1 MSDAYGQALWPVL
14 KANLLDRLQGQSHRA
29 RARMGRISAP
39 GQKGRVVWLK
49 AGVTPTSVRLAA
61 ELTGALREKRLDIQ
75 LVMTFEQEYASEI
88 APRVQGLRRFGLGY
102 GPCDRPAV
110 VQRVLDRLKPLG
122 VIMIDSIQGPELLRQ
137 AGLGGIPVIAYN
149 TPPLGYG
156 VTTACPRDAAQ
167 YARWEE
173 SGQAQQLLPAA
184 DPTTLWVE
192 SHTQATLRSMLPASA
207 AVFWWHGPQSR
218 WPHFYHGW
226 QASSLSNDSIL
237 FVSLSGGG
245 EWSMDETSP
254 QNFEYSLQRWD
265 RQSFAAGQ
273 VIHVDHA
280 RWLPAVVSAAW
291 AAHLIQP
298 GQALMW
304 QALAGSLAL
313 SDESTPEA
321 VLADWQGCVQAPMQR
336 QQKADANRR
345 CFWEERRRA
354 REVVDVV
361 LQQVFDW

>member
-1 MSDAYGQALWPVL
+1 MPDAYGQAVWPVL

-49 AGVTPTSVRLAA
+49 AGATPTSVRLAA

-75 LVMTFEQEYASEI
+75 LVMTFEQEYAREI

-102 GPCDRPAV
+102 GPCDQPAV

-122 VIMIDSIQGPELLRQ
+122 VILVDTVQGPELLRQ
-137 AGLGGIPVIAYN
+137 SALGGIPVIAYN
-149 TPPLGYG
+149 TPPLGFE

-167 YARWEE
+167 HASWQE
-173 SGQAQQLLPAA
+173 SGQAQQLLSAA

-192 SHTQATLRSMLPASA
+192 SHTQATLRSMLPAHT
-207 AVFWWHGPQSR
+207 AVFWWHGPQSH
-218 WPHFYHGW
+218 WPMFHRSW
-226 QASSLSNDSIL
+226 QASSLSDDSVL
-237 FVSLSGGG
+237 FVSLSGRG
-245 EWSMDETSP
+245 EWALDETVAQS
-254 QNFEYSLQRWD
+254 FEHGLQRWD
-265 RQSFAAGQ
+265 RHSFAKGQ
-273 VIHVDHA
+273 IIHMDHA

-291 AAHLIQP
+291 AAHLIHP

-321 VLADWQGCVQAPMQR
+321 VLADWQESVQAPMQR
-336 QQKADANRR
+336 QQRADANRR
-345 CFWEERRRA
+345 RFWEERRHA

>member
-1 MSDAYGQALWPVL
+1 MPDAYGQALWPVF
-14 KANLLDRLQGQSHRA
+14 KANLRDRLQGEPHRA

-49 AGVTPTSVRLAA
+49 AGSTPISVRLAA

-122 VIMIDSIQGPELLRQ
+122 VILVDTQQGPELLRQ
-137 AGLGGIPVIAYN
+137 CGVCSVPVIAYN
-149 TPPLGYG
+149 TPPLGFG
-156 VTTACPRDAAQ
+156 VTTACPRNAAQ
-167 YARWEE
+167 HASWQE

-192 SHTQATLRSMLPASA
+192 SHTQATLRSMLPPRT
-207 AVFWWHGPQSR
+207 AVFWWHGPQLHWR
-218 WPHFYHGW
+218 HFHHAW
-226 QASSLSNDSIL
+226 QASSLASNSLL
-237 FVSLSGGG
+237 FVSWVGGG
-245 EWSMDETSP
+245 EWSMDETAARG
-254 QNFEYSLQRWD
+254 FEYSLQRWD
-265 RQSFAAGQ
+265 RHSFNSGQ

-298 GQALMW
+298 GQALLW

-321 VLADWQGCVQAPMQR
+321 VLADWQECVHAPLQR
-336 QQKADANRR
+336 QQRADANRR
-345 CFWEERRRA
+345 LFWEERRRA